1 MNFDLIL
8 SVSLASLNYLP
19 IKKEV
24 IQRYN
29 YFRSE
34 NKRTEVRAVCK
45 MVLVE
50 LKSLWESAGIP
61 IQSDHSV
68 LNKLFSLNEKVLKFK
83 KIIPQSRQGKA
94 VSSNILKMSKE
105 LNTLFDIST
114 KDCQRQLSRSF
125 DPNSKNAWQFLL
137 DQRKRRKKTIE
148 NMNYRTIE
156 SETDMTSQD
165 STDSQLSVSTVSTP
179 TGSKRT
185 AADCYNC

>member
-179 TGSKRT
+179 TGSKR
-185 AADCYNC
+185 